1 MTTGRINQNAATVKV
16 INRRQTVKVSTL
28 NEREKVQANVFN
40 GSKAPCPRRNKPKS
54 KDDQHKWEDHR
65 P

>member
-40 GSKAPCPRRNKPKS
+40 GSKAPCPRRKPTS